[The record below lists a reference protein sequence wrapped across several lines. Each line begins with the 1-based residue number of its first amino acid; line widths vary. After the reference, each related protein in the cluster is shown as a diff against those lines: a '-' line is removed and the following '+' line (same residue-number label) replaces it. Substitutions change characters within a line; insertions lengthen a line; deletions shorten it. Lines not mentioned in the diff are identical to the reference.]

1 MKIDLKYNIKK
12 DIELYLY
19 SEKSNIDIFSEKT
32 GISKSII
39 NEIKKSGVTTDY
51 NYERIYSFLFNNG
64 YSINKAKEEI
74 LKETRKLVLFHGSKK
89 GLNDVTAFGSRSN
102 CDFGTGF
109 YLGESYSN
117 AMNFVCENDKS
128 CIYSFELDTK
138 GLNIIEFAC
147 SLEWMITICYYR
159 NTIKEY
165 ENTKVVR
172 DLIEKVEKAD
182 VIIAPIADNR
192 MFYIMTLFA
201 NGEINV
207 NVAIHS
213 LSASYMGKQYVLKT
227 EKAISNLKPIER
239 YYLSIPERKQFIE
252 QLEKRTIEIETKLK
266 MAKREFRDGQYI
278 EEVLK

>member
-19 SEKSNIDIFSEKT
+19 SEKSNIDIFSVKT

-89 GLNDVTAFGSRSN
+89 GLNEVTAFGSRSN

-138 GLNIIEFAC
+138 SLNIIEFAC
-147 SLEWMITICYYR
+147 SLEWMIAICYYR

-201 NGEINV
+201 NGDINV
-207 NVAIHS
+207 NAAIHS